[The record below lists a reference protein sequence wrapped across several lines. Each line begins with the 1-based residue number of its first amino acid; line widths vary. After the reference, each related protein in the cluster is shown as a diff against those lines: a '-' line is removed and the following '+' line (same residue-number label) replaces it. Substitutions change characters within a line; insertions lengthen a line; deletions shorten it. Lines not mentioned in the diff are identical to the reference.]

1 MLLKNIFSTIIR
13 NKKSMIYNND
23 FLRVSK
29 TTRFLSSVENICL
42 NEKFSR
48 FLKDATKDYIFL
60 VFHQHHGK

>member
-29 TTRFLSSVENICL
+29 TTRFLSSAENICL

-48 FLKDATKDYIFL
+48 F
-60 VFHQHHGK
+60 